1 MHTYERSVRVAAPF
15 DVVWDFHST
24 ESGLVDLTPDWMNM
38 RVESVTGPDGEPNPD
53 VLEAG
58 SQLAASVRPFG
69 VGPRQDWVS
78 DITGRDNS
86 GDTAYFKD
94 VMGEGPFPHW
104 EHTHLFY
111 DDGEETLVRDR
122 VEYEL
127 PVGPLNPVVG
137 PFAIVGF
144 EPMFYYRHRR
154 TKALLES

>member
-15 DVVWDFHST
+15 EAVWDFHST
-24 ESGLVDLTPDWMNM
+24 EAGLLELTPDWMNL
-38 RVESVTGPDGEPNPD
+38 RIESVTGPDGESNPD

-58 SQLAASVRPFG
+58 SRLSASVRPFG

-78 DITGRDNS
+78 DITEREES

-94 VMGEGPFPHW
+94 VMSEGPFPHW

-111 DDGEETLVRDR
+111 DDGDETLVRDR

-127 PVGPLNPVVG
+127 PVGPLNPIAG
-137 PFAIVGF
+137 PLAIVGF
-144 EPMFYYRHRR
+144 EPMFRYRHRKTR
-154 TKALLES
+154 SLLES